1 MFHDFVNLLYPHV
14 CHICEAELLN
24 NEKLICTSCLHD
36 LPITRY
42 HLDNENPVK
51 KVFYGRVKIEKATA
65 LLHFR
70 KKSGVQHLIHDLK
83 YRGYREIGKYLGK
96 WMGEE
101 LSSTNWFNEIDLVI
115 PVPIHKSKLK
125 QRGFNQVEDFGKEIA
140 KALNAEY
147 RDDLLLKTDAA
158 QTQTL
163 KNRFS
168 RWGKI
173 EETLEIQNSQNLK
186 NKHLLIV
193 DDLVTTGATIEACA
207 HKLFEIP
214 GIKLSVATMAITD

>member
-1 MFHDFVNLLYPHV
+1 DV
-14 CHICEAELLN
+14 
-24 NEKLICTSCLHD
+24 
-36 LPITRY
+36 
-42 HLDNENPVK
+42 
-51 KVFYGRVKIEKATA
+51 
-65 LLHFR
+65 
-70 KKSGVQHLIHDLK
+70 
-83 YRGYREIGKYLGK
+83 
-96 WMGEE
+96 
-101 LSSTNWFNEIDLVI
+101 VI

-173 EETLEIQNSQNLK
+173 EETLEIQNNQNLK

>member
-24 NEKLICTSCLHD
+24 NEELICTSCLHD

-42 HLDNENPVK
+42 HLVNENPVK

-101 LSSTNWFNEIDLVI
+101 LSSTDWFNEIDVVI

-173 EETLEIQNSQNLK
+173 EETLEIQNNQNLK